1 MTYREANIGDA
12 AQIAA
17 LHAKSWRYAYR
28 SILRDDFLDGDIFQN
43 RTALWEQRLAVPDA
57 HQFVLAAVE
66 NQRVEGFVC
75 VYGDADARWGSLID
89 NLHVAK
95 EMQGRGVGKALVQA
109 AAAWIQKNYPTAG
122 MYLWVYEANVA
133 ARGFY
138 ESLGASNA
146 ELILKE
152 NPGGGFAN
160 SFRYVW
166 DTEKMSSLLSI

>member
-1 MTYREANIGDA
+1 MTYREANLGDA

-28 SILRDDFLDGDIFQN
+28 GILKDDFLDGDVFQN

-75 VYGDADARWGSLID
+75 VYGSEDVRWGFLID

-95 EMQGRGVGKALVQA
+95 AM
-109 AAAWIQKNYPTAG
+109 
-122 MYLWVYEANVA
+122 
-133 ARGFY
+133 
-138 ESLGASNA
+138 
-146 ELILKE
+146 
-152 NPGGGFAN
+152 
-160 SFRYVW
+160 
-166 DTEKMSSLLSI
+166 